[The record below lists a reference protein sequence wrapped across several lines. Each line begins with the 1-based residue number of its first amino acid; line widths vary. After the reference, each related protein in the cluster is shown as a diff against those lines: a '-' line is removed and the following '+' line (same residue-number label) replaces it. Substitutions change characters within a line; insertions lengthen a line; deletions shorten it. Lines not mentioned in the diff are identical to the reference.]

1 MEDSTEH
8 LDAPKIKDF
17 TAIKFLQLEDD
28 YDKMLTGIPCT
39 KQHGK
44 ENVKALQRED
54 ADLTIRFKRDYMVG
68 KVIGEGAYAS
78 VRVAVYKP

>member
-1 MEDSTEH
+1 MTEQDLDRLFNRSKEKVQLRTEAVVMEDSTEH

-39 KQHGK
+39 K
-44 ENVKALQRED
+44 
-54 ADLTIRFKRDYMVG
+54 
-68 KVIGEGAYAS
+68 
-78 VRVAVYKP
+78 